1 LFRFLGRAGRVSE
14 SFVDNTT
21 QLWVRLTGRRVRLL
35 EQSWLE
41 GPIGDTDVIGEN
53 FFHRLAEREG
63 LFLDAQSP
71 VRGLLPNI
79 AVLDGPRFKSTE
91 IDARVA
97 DFYQR
102 TSLYSFGVSSRWSGG
117 LRPFARLISLL
128 FSRRLRQLNVPLS
141 DEEARG
147 GATSEVFLAGRDA
160 QHTFSAWIRTLK
172 STGNT
177 LYAGAYSTTKI
188 PGHDSPCI
196 KVVFPLPK
204 GSAIVIMR
212 PELQEDG
219 SLLLCSDGQRF
230 GDPGFYF
237 YVSED
242 RERGFARYVRAL
254 QETIR
259 VYPGTD
265 ADVLAHHEVKFWGIR
280 FLRQNYC
287 MRA

>member
-1 LFRFLGRAGRVSE
+1 VSD
-14 SFVDNTT
+14 SFVDRAT
-21 QLWVRLTGRRVRLL
+21 QLWVRLTGRRVRLS
-35 EQSWLE
+35 EQVWLG
-41 GPIGDTDVIGEN
+41 GPVGDTDVIGEK

-63 LFLDAQSP
+63 LVFDTQSP
-71 VRGLLPNI
+71 VRGLLPNV
-79 AVLDGPRFKSTE
+79 AALDGPDFESTKL
-91 IDARVA
+91 DARVA

-102 TSLYSFGVSSRWSGG
+102 TSRYSFEVSPRWSGG
-117 LRPFARLISLL
+117 LRPFARLISFL

-147 GATSEVFLAGRDA
+147 GATSDVFLVGTSE

-196 KVVFPLPK
+196 KVVFPLPN

-212 PELQEDG
+212 PELQDDG
-219 SLLLCSDGQRF
+219 SLLLRSEGRSF

-237 YVSED
+237 YVRED
-242 RERGFARYVRAL
+242 RQGGFARYVRAL

-259 VYPGTD
+259 VYPGSD
-265 ADVLAHHEVKFWGIR
+265 PEVLACHEVKFWGIR
-280 FLRQNYC
+280 FLRQYYR
-287 MRA
+287 MRS